1 MRISVLALLCPVFS
15 MSVLAADDPIS
26 ITLCQIV
33 RNPEQFDGKMVRVRA
48 TVVTGFEASILNDNT
63 CGSDASVWFSY
74 GDDRHTPSAATE
86 YALISSLPDIKYPES
101 LHWRPVEVRPLITVK
116 ADSEF
121 KRFDSYL
128 SKQFKPKGRNLC
140 ISCPLYSVTA
150 TFTGR
155 LDFADHR
162 LRAFRNRDG
171 KVIGA
176 GGNGF
181 GHLGAWDVRLVME
194 SVSDVLA
201 TKIDPAIYKPKH

>member
-1 MRISVLALLCPVFS
+1 MALFSVLVAPPS
-15 MSVLAADDPIS
+15 RATDPAEPIPT
-26 ITLCQIV
+26 TLCAIV
-33 RNPEQFDGKMVRVRA
+33 KTPEQFNGKKVSVSA
-48 TVVTGFEASILNDNT
+48 TAITNFEASILNDKT

-86 YALISSLPDIKYPES
+86 HALIRSLADIKYPES
-101 LHWRPVEVRPLITVK
+101 LQWRPIEVPPLITVK

-121 KRFDSYL
+121 KRLDSYL

-155 LDFADHR
+155 LDYADHR
-162 LRAFRNRDG
+162 LRAYRNKEG

-181 GHLGAWDVRLVME
+181 GYLGAWDVRLVME
-194 SVSDVLA
+194 TVSDVVA
-201 TKIDPAIYKPKH
+201 TRIDPAIYQPKK